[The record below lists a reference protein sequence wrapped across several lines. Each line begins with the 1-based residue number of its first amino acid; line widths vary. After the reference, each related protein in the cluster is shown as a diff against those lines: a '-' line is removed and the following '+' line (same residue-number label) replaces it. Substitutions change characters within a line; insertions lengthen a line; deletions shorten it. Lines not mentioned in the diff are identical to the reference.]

1 MAVFTVTGKI
11 NGEDLGNT
19 YIHEHLYLD
28 LSGVK
33 NDDDTRLD
41 DVKGVIA
48 ELQNSELDS
57 LVEVTNL
64 GMGRNVETL
73 RYISEQTGVNV
84 IASTGFYKEPFLP
97 EAIYNLD
104 VEEMANILIGEITEG
119 IGETGI
125 KAHVIGEV
133 GTSKNEIR
141 PMELKV
147 LQAGIRAHLET
158 GHPIFT
164 HTTLGT
170 MALEQL
176 DLFATHHVDPGK
188 ILIGHMDLN
197 CDRDYHLKVADRGC
211 YLGFD
216 TIGKLRYERDEV
228 RIEHIKYLIARGHL
242 GQIVLSQD
250 MTRKSHLK
258 KCGGIGYNY
267 LYEVFLPQAREQGIS
282 EEQLRQML
290 VDNPRRLLAVEGE
303 GL

>member
-1 MAVFTVTGKI
+1 MAIFTVTGKI
-11 NGEDLGNT
+11 AAQDLGKT

-28 LSGVK
+28 LSRIK
-33 NDDDTRLD
+33 NDDDTRFD
-41 DVKGVIA
+41 DVEAVTA
-48 ELQNSELDS
+48 ELRGSGLDS

-64 GMGRNVETL
+64 GMGRNVEVL
-73 RYISEQTGVNV
+73 RRISEQAEINV

-97 EAIYNLD
+97 EEIYHLD
-104 VEEMANILIGEITEG
+104 EREMAKILIGEITKG
-119 IGETGI
+119 IGSSGI

-133 GTSKNEIR
+133 GTSKDEIR

-147 LQAGIRAHLET
+147 LMASIRAHLET

-176 DLFATHHVDPGK
+176 DLFAAHSVDPGK

-197 CDRDYHLKVADRGC
+197 YNRDYHLQVAQRGC

-216 TIGKLRYERDEV
+216 TIGKLSYESDEV
-228 RIEHIKYLIARGHL
+228 RIDHIKYLIEQGHG

-258 KCGGIGYNY
+258 KYGGIGFNY
-267 LYEVFLPQAREQGIS
+267 LQEVFLPQARKKGIK
-282 EEQLRQML
+282 EEDLRQML
-290 VDNPRRLLAVEGE
+290 VDNPRTLLSV
-303 GL
+303 

>member
-1 MAVFTVTGKI
+1 MAIFTVTGKI
-11 NGEDLGNT
+11 AAQDLGRT

-28 LSGVK
+28 LSRIK
-33 NDDDTRLD
+33 NDDDTRFD
-41 DVKGVIA
+41 DVEAVTA
-48 ELQNSELDS
+48 ELRGSGLDS

-64 GMGRNVETL
+64 GMGRNVEVL
-73 RYISEQTGVNV
+73 RRISEQAEINV

-97 EAIYNLD
+97 EEIYHLD
-104 VEEMANILIGEITEG
+104 EREMAKILIGEITKG
-119 IGETGI
+119 IGSSGI

-133 GTSKNEIR
+133 GTSKDEIR

-147 LQAGIRAHLET
+147 LMASIRAHLET

-176 DLFATHHVDPGK
+176 DLFAAHSVDPGK

-197 CDRDYHLKVADRGC
+197 CNRDYHLQVAQRGC

-216 TIGKLRYERDEV
+216 TIGKLSYESDEV
-228 RIEHIKYLIARGHL
+228 RIDHIKYLIEQGHG

-258 KCGGIGYNY
+258 KYGGIGFNY
-267 LYEVFLPQAREQGIS
+267 LQEVFLPQARKNGIK
-282 EEQLRQML
+282 EEDLRQML
-290 VDNPRRLLAVEGE
+290 VDNPRTLLSV
-303 GL
+303 

>member
-1 MAVFTVTGKI
+1 MTIFTVTGRI
-11 NGEDLGNT
+11 SAQDLGRT

-28 LSGVK
+28 LSRIK
-33 NDDDTRLD
+33 NDEDTRFD
-41 DVKGVIA
+41 DVEAVTA
-48 ELQNSELDS
+48 ELRDSGLDS

-64 GMGRNVETL
+64 GMGRNVEIL
-73 RYISEQTGVNV
+73 RRISEQAEINV

-97 EAIYNLD
+97 DEIYHLD
-104 VEEMANILIGEITEG
+104 EREMAKIIIGEITRG
-119 IGETGI
+119 IGSTGI

-133 GTSKNEIR
+133 GTGKDEIR

-147 LQAGIRAHLET
+147 LKASIRAHLET

-176 DLFATHHVDPGK
+176 DLFAAHNADPGK

-197 CDRDYHLKVADRGC
+197 CNRDYHRQVAQSGC

-216 TIGKLRYERDEV
+216 TIGKLSYESDEV
-228 RIEHIKYLIARGHL
+228 RIDHIKYLIEQGHVE
-242 GQIVLSQD
+242 QIVLSQD

-258 KCGGIGYNY
+258 KHGGIGFNY
-267 LYEVFLPQAREQGIS
+267 LQEVFLPQAQKKGIK
-282 EEQLRQML
+282 EEHLRQML
-290 VDNPRRLLAVEGE
+290 VDNPRRLLSV
-303 GL
+303 